1 MRETRR
7 QSPAEHDDPRVGYAH
22 SLVVSGWA
30 IALTPLLA
38 ASSATLTGTT
48 LVFESLTANNTT
60 QLLLV
65 LAVPVGAAIAGAGAI
80 ARAALPSSAKNGCEG
95 THPSQ

>member
-22 SLVVSGWA
+22 SLIVSGWA

-38 ASSATLTGTT
+38 ATLTGTT